1 MRYHVVTTDEFNR
14 WLARIRD
21 RQAAKAIAQR
31 LDRVVAGNLGDVK
44 PVGQG
49 VSEMRIEGLS
59 RIAFGGDGL
68 LLGIEPFAVRALG
81 ADVRVANLEPVT
93 HCLHRTGCT
102 QGQDLF

>member
-31 LDRVVAGNLGDVK
+31 LDRLDRLVAGNLGDVK

-49 VSEMRIEGLS
+49 VSE
-59 RIAFGGDGL
+59 
-68 LLGIEPFAVRALG
+68 
-81 ADVRVANLEPVT
+81 LEA
-93 HCLHRTGCT
+93 
-102 QGQDLF
+102 